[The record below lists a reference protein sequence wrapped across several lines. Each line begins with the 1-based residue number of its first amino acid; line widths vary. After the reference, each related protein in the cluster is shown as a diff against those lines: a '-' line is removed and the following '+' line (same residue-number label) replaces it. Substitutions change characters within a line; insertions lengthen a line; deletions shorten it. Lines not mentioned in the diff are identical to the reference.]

1 MCLLL
6 RLRLLRVRWKGLE
19 VMGRFLLTTTLASS
33 QQQTSTSAPA
43 STFSSSSSTHA
54 PAFTTTTNSG
64 GGISSQKSSSAIS
77 QASQVSQAS
86 QMSSSAMST
95 MTSRALTTNNNG
107 QVSTIVVVSTVAAAG
122 GTDIAAATSNRKGES
137 NLGTIVGLAVGVP
150 VFIILAAFLAFF
162 VWKHRESRQSPQPNG
177 SEKYSSME
185 DKFGYQVGHVPPDGR
200 APEIDSFP
208 VATGRTKSNRRSELD
223 GSTSSPH
230 SPAVSSVTTPNG
242 PYQGYCSITPT
253 THTVSMEPAELWG
266 GYVPYRPLRNDIPEE
281 VVKTRDQP

>member
-19 VMGRFLLTTTLASS
+19 VVVRFLLTTTLASS

-43 STFSSSSSTHA
+43 STFSSSSSTYA
-54 PAFTTTTNSG
+54 PAFTTTNSG
-64 GGISSQKSSSAIS
+64 GGISSQESSSATS

-86 QMSSSAMST
+86 QMPSSTMST

-208 VATGRTKSNRRSELD
+208 VTTGRTKSNRRSELD
-223 GSTSSPH
+223 GSSSSPH

-242 PYQGYCSITPT
+242 PYQGYSSITPT

-281 VVKTRDQP
+281 DVKTRDQP

>member
-6 RLRLLRVRWKGLE
+6 CLRLLRVRWKGLE
-19 VMGRFLLTTTLASS
+19 VMVRFLLTTTLASS

-43 STFSSSSSTHA
+43 STFSSSSSTYA
-54 PAFTTTTNSG
+54 PAFTTTNSG
-64 GGISSQKSSSAIS
+64 GGISSQESSSATS

-86 QMSSSAMST
+86 QMPSSAMST

-223 GSTSSPH
+223 GSSSSPH

-242 PYQGYCSITPT
+242 PYQGYSSITPT

-281 VVKTRDQP
+281 DVKTRDQP